1 MELKGF
7 LQVLSNRKWL
17 LLAIVSVS
25 VLATYLI
32 ATQAPPD
39 YKAQIRLVAG
49 ITNGSNSMFTLGDE
63 RGLERYEVETRFRH
77 LEEMIQSPRV
87 LSLVSYQLMIHD
99 LSESAPFRELTEV
112 KNSFSNDELRIVL
125 RNLRTKRDSMQ
136 MLNASDEL
144 ELRHLKLIESLGYNH
159 ESLRQDLDVRRVP
172 GTDYISIEYTGDK
185 PDMAAFVVNQ
195 VGREFVRFYL
205 LTNSELAES
214 SLITMTEL
222 VGERRDILDNQI
234 KEWGRFNQQQS
245 LQSSIGGMQL
255 LEEIDVLEAAK
266 EESEKQILTAERII
280 IEAEQGLP
288 RMRGEEALSTTASFG
303 EGSLLRNKL
312 QRLNQRYVRSGMKQ
326 VELLD
331 SLQMVRRR
339 LVDLLVLQEQTQMGE
354 INDDVIRLMRQV
366 KEGEIDLFIAQTRIT
381 AIAQELR
388 ALSSQA
394 GSFVDPGLSA
404 TMYGKE
410 VQLARDAYLTSLN
423 RLNSAKLGFSG
434 RELGT
439 VGQLEFAQAP
449 DKPEPSMAFLLAVL
463 AGIISLG
470 VAISILLLLE
480 YLDESIKLPSR
491 FTSMTGIELLGT
503 LVKIKSSN
511 LDLISLFH
519 SDQNNPQLE
528 TYKQQLRILRHE
540 ITLEDPVTLMVT
552 STRSGSG
559 KSSILVSLAYSLSLT
574 GKKVLMMDTNLVN
587 GSLTA
592 MTGASPTLQSYLSGS
607 LPKDA
612 LISPSVF
619 DNVDVIGCAVSK
631 SSPLEAFKHDSFE
644 QLLVHLSD
652 DYDHILMEGASL
664 NEFVD
669 ARELLLYSAKILPV
683 FAADAP
689 IEESDLHNIAYLKQH
704 SDKLMGAVLNKV
716 ESRHINL

>member
-7 LQVLSNRKWL
+7 LQVLNNRKWL

-32 ATQAPPD
+32 ATQAPPA
-39 YKAQIRLVAG
+39 YKARIRLVAG
-49 ITNGSNSMFTLGDE
+49 ITNGSNSMFTLGEE

-77 LEEMIQSPRV
+77 LEEMIRSPRV

-99 LSESAPFRELTEV
+99 LSESNPFKDLSEV
-112 KNSFSNDELRIVL
+112 KTSFSNDELRIVL
-125 RNLRTKRDSMQ
+125 RNLRTKRDSME
-136 MLNASDEL
+136 MLNSSDEL
-144 ELRHLKLIESLGYNH
+144 ELRHLKLIETLAYNH
-159 ESLRQDLDVRRVP
+159 EAIRADLDVRRVP
-172 GTDYISIEYTGDK
+172 GTDYISVEYTGEK

-205 LTNSELAES
+205 LTNSDLSESALA
-214 SLITMTEL
+214 TMAEL
-222 VGERRDILDNQI
+222 VNERRDILDNQI

-245 LQSSIGGMQL
+245 LQSSLGGLQL
-255 LEEIDVLEAAK
+255 LEEIDFLEDAK
-266 EESEKQILTAERII
+266 EESQQRILQAERMIV
-280 IEAEQGLP
+280 EAEQGLP
-288 RMRGEEALSTTASFG
+288 RMRGEEVGSGSSYG
-303 EGSLLRNKL
+303 EGSLLRSKL

-326 VELLD
+326 AELLD

-339 LVDLLVLQEQTQMGE
+339 LVDLLVLQGQSQLGE
-354 INDDVIRLMRQV
+354 LSDEAVRLVRQV
-366 KEGEIDLFIAQTRIT
+366 KEGETDLFIAQTRIT

-388 ALSSQA
+388 RLSSEA
-394 GSFVDPGLSA
+394 GSFMDPGLSA
-404 TMYGKE
+404 TMYGRE
-410 VQLARDAYLTSLN
+410 VQIARDAYLTALN
-423 RLNSAKLGFSG
+423 RFNSAKLGFSG
-434 RELGT
+434 REMGT

-449 DKPEPSMAFLLAVL
+449 DRPEPSTAFLLAAL
-463 AGIISLG
+463 AGLISLG
-470 VAISILLLLE
+470 IAFGILLLLE

-491 FTSMTGIELLGT
+491 FTNMTGLPLLGT
-503 LVKIKSSN
+503 LVKIKSTN
-511 LDLISLFH
+511 LDLVTLFH

-540 ITLEDPVTLMVT
+540 ITLTDPVTLMVT

-574 GKKVLMMDTNLVN
+574 GKKILMMDTNLVN
-587 GSLTA
+587 GSLTT

-631 SSPLEAFKHDSFE
+631 SSPLEAFKHDAFE
-644 QLLVHLSD
+644 QLLVNLSD

-669 ARELLLYSAKILPV
+669 ARELMLYSAKILPV

-689 IEESDLHNIAYLKQH
+689 VEEADLHNIAYLKEH
-704 SDKLMGAVLNKV
+704 SEKLMGVVLNKV
-716 ESRHINL
+716 EARHVNL